1 MTDLFNP
8 PETCRICSGTMQ
20 TGTLKTTREGYMIPD
35 RYPFER
41 LTSGELWYALEQMPD
56 GKFVMLNKPDGKFVM
71 LNKDGP
77 LMVLHYRCED
87 CGYLESYARGRYP
100 Q

>member
-56 GKFVMLNKPDGKFVM
+56 GKFVMLNK
-71 LNKDGP
+71 DGP